1 MKSFIVDLL
10 IASCSEGV
18 GDGRLAISWPV
29 ALLSVGMFNVKDED
43 MVSRPADEGR
53 KRMREG
59 AEAAEDRVWKCHP
72 FRILFRSSEASLDVG
87 EMEIC

>member
-29 ALLSVGMFNVKDED
+29 APLSVGMFKVKDED

-53 KRMREG
+53 KSNERG
-59 AEAAEDRVWKCHP
+59 C
-72 FRILFRSSEASLDVG
+72 
-87 EMEIC
+87 

>member
-18 GDGRLAISWPV
+18 GDGRLASSWPV
-29 ALLSVGMFNVKDED
+29 ELLSFDMFKVKDED

-53 KRMREG
+53 KSNERG
-59 AEAAEDRVWKCHP
+59 YWSH
-72 FRILFRSSEASLDVG
+72 
-87 EMEIC
+87 